1 MDFEL
6 ELPSLI
12 PAMTL
17 RDTVLF
23 PQIVLPL
30 YIFEPRYRAM
40 LQDVL
45 EGDRLFAIVRE
56 ADTEESAENHTPEP
70 PSMYATVGIIR
81 GAHKNADGT
90 SNLVL
95 QGVAR
100 VRVEGVETEEP
111 YRVIRI
117 APVEDDLSPD
127 SETLQACQTAL
138 RRRVEGEGVGKDD
151 LPQEFL
157 DFMHSIDDP
166 ALYVD
171 YLAYAV
177 CSCPSTKQR
186 ILGTPT
192 VRERYQILESY
203 LDRCAQ
209 RNALFQKLQGKTE
222 DDRISLN

>member
-1 MDFEL
+1 MDFDL
-6 ELPSLI
+6 KLPSLI

-40 LQDVL
+40 LEDVL

-56 ADTEESAENHTPEP
+56 AETTEGAPPDIPEP
-70 PSMYATVGIIR
+70 PSAYATVGIIR

-100 VRVEGVETEEP
+100 VRVEGVEAEEP

-117 APVEDDLSPD
+117 APVEDDLSPG
-127 SETLQACQTAL
+127 EEILQACQTAL
-138 RRRVEGEGVGKDD
+138 RRRIEGEGVGKDD
-151 LPQEFL
+151 LPEEFL
-157 DFMHSIDDP
+157 DFMHSIEDP
-166 ALYVD
+166 GLYVD

-177 CSCPSTKQR
+177 CSCSSTKQQ

-192 VRERYQILESY
+192 VRERYRILEGY

-209 RNALFQKLQGKTE
+209 RDALYRRLQGKTK
-222 DDRISLN
+222 DDQISLN